1 MSVIGKK
8 LNPIQSSGGHEESPP
23 NENKENST
31 IKPDDVLRLTS
42 ITPDYLCKPGTK
54 MLKFNSMFEYMFVS
68 SVTRPSYCTF
78 VSDRSSFD
86 AFK

>member
-8 LNPIQSSGGHEESPP
+8 LNPIQSSGGHEESLS

-42 ITPDYLCKPGTK
+42 ITPDYLCKPGK
-54 MLKFNSMFEYMFVS
+54 KIMLKFIQCL
-68 SVTRPSYCTF
+68 SVT
-78 VSDRSSFD
+78 
-86 AFK
+86 

>member
-8 LNPIQSSGGHEESPP
+8 LNPIQSSGGHEESPA

-42 ITPDYLCKPGTK
+42 ITPDYLCKPGRQIFVEI
-54 MLKFNSMFEYMFVS
+54 LFNV
-68 SVTRPSYCTF
+68 
-78 VSDRSSFD
+78 
-86 AFK
+86 